1 MGKLIVEI
9 SDELHDNLKK
19 TAALNGITIKEIT
32 IALLDNFLKK
42 QKLHHSSTTGFC
54 GKWQDDRTAKQ
65 IIKDIKAHRKWM
77 ISQSKKIKKIS

>member
-42 QKLHHSSTTGFC
+42 QKLPHSSITGFC
-54 GKWQDDRTAKQ
+54 GKWQDERTAEQ

-77 ISQSKKIKKIS
+77 ISQSKNIKKIS

>member
-42 QKLHHSSTTGFC
+42 QKLPHFSITGFC
-54 GKWQDDRTAKQ
+54 GKWQDERTAEQ

-77 ISQSKKIKKIS
+77 ISQSKNTKKIS